1 MIDLSA
7 FSEEKFDAKKWINT
21 ACQNRHPQETLE
33 KQLVDL
39 EMKLQMMSEE
49 IAASLEEQSA
59 AALLRVP
66 RATRDVIRLRDDA
79 VSLRHSVSSILLKL
93 KKVPSSFSPLYF
105 CLVAENLVSTT
116 CFLSSLREDWT
127 RG

>member
-21 ACQNRHPQETLE
+21 ACLNRHPQETLE

-49 IAASLEEQSA
+49 IAASLEEQST

-66 RATRDVIRLRDDA
+66 RATRDVIRVRDDA

-93 KKVPSSFSPLYF
+93 KKVASSSSYF
-105 CLVAENLVSTT
+105 PPRFLFDCRESGFHLFLMLVKEGL
-116 CFLSSLREDWT
+116 D
-127 RG
+127 